1 MGCGMGVQDLRGTQ
15 GWYARRGAA
24 GQPRLRG
31 AAVQDFLAS
40 GAASAVGAEGI
51 SDRTAFNFRYN
62 YAAIVSHSCAC
73 IGSPCLRHCV
83 HGASIG
89 ASDVRHRAAS
99 ACLLQLRG

>member
-1 MGCGMGVQDLRGTQ
+1 MGVQDLRGTQ

-89 ASDVRHRAAS
+89 ASDVRHCAAS